1 MAECRKPNRLI
12 HEKSPYLRLHACN
25 PVDWWPWSRE
35 ALEEA
40 KRLDKPLLIS
50 IGYSTCHWCHV
61 MARESFSDPEVAR
74 VLNMVFI
81 NIKVDRE
88 ERPDVDSYYMGYCQI
103 ASGSCGWP
111 LTVIALP
118 DGRPFYVATYLPRE
132 DLLSLAEA
140 VEDMWRTRR
149 EDLES
154 VAERAAA
161 TLEYTRQ
168 PRPGEPSWDHV
179 GRAYERIAAAFDWEH
194 GGVGV
199 RPKFPTPHLYS
210 FLLRYWRRTGIRAAR
225 DMVVLTLDTM
235 LRRGIWD
242 HVGWGLH
249 RYSVDR
255 YWHLP
260 HFEKMLYD
268 QAGLML
274 LLVEAWRATGRGRY
288 LAYATR
294 VAGFLLREMRGS
306 HGGFYSAIDSE
317 SGGIEGLYYTYTMR
331 EVEEAL
337 GDDARLAARVFG
349 LRREG
354 NYRDEATGRLTGR
367 NIISLAMGPEEL
379 AAEQGISVEEAQRI
393 IDGMLERL
401 RIYREQY
408 KPRPSV
414 DTKVLADWNAM
425 AVRSM
430 AELYRST
437 RDPTVLEAAKGAYR
451 HIRERHMDGD
461 TLLHSYMDGEAGIEG
476 SLDDYAHTT
485 MAAVALHQATQNP
498 AYLRDAL
505 DLAEAVKRRLWIGGT
520 LLQLPPG
527 SDSPLAGAPAEA
539 HDSSY
544 PPGAP
549 VMIQALAMLYKITG
563 EPWLRE
569 VAWEAL
575 KRLWGHLEEA
585 PAGYTSLLASAM
597 LLLDPGEELVIAL
610 PGDGEDRL
618 EAEVSRLFTPSLA
631 LVRITPSTREAI
643 TRLAPYT
650 RSMIPVEGRPTYY
663 LCRNRVCSLP
673 VHDPSRVVEEL
684 SKAIPEPV

>member
-1 MAECRKPNRLI
+1 MVECRKPNRLI
-12 HEKSPYLRLHACN
+12 HERSLYLRLHACN
-25 PVDWWPWSRE
+25 PVDWWPWGRE
-35 ALEEA
+35 ALKEA
-40 KRLDKPLLIS
+40 KRLDKPLLVS

-74 VLNMVFI
+74 VLNRVFI

-88 ERPDVDSYYMGYCQI
+88 ERPDVDSYYMEYCQV

-118 DGRPFYVATYLPRE
+118 DGRPFYVATYLPRQE
-132 DLLSLAEA
+132 LLNLAEA
-140 VEDMWRTRR
+140 VEEMWRTRR

-154 VAERAAA
+154 VAERAAT
-161 TLEYTRQ
+161 TLAYTRQ
-168 PRPGEPSWDHV
+168 PRPGEPGWDPV

-210 FLLRYWRRTGIRAAR
+210 FLLRYWRRTGVRASR
-225 DMVVLTLDTM
+225 DMVTLTLDTM

-274 LLVEAWRATGRGRY
+274 LLVEAWRATGRDRY
-288 LAYATR
+288 LEYSKR
-294 VAGFLLREMRGS
+294 VAGFLLREMRGK

-317 SGGIEGLYYTYTMR
+317 SGGVEGLYYTFTLR

-337 GDDARLAARVFG
+337 GEDAGLAVKVFG

-367 NIISLAMGPEEL
+367 NIISLALGPEEL
-379 AAEQGISVEEAQRI
+379 AAEQGISVEEAQQI

-401 RIYREQY
+401 RTYREKS
-408 KPRPSV
+408 KPRPRV
-414 DTKVLADWNAM
+414 DEKVLADWNGMTIRAL
-425 AVRSM
+425 

-437 RDPTVLEAAKGAYR
+437 RDPDILEAATGAYR
-451 HIRERHMDGD
+451 HIKERHMDGD
-461 TLLHSYMDGEAGIEG
+461 TMLHSYMDGEASVEG
-476 SLDDYAHTT
+476 SLDDYAHTA
-485 MAAVALHQATQNP
+485 MAAIALHQATQNP
-498 AYLRDAL
+498 IYLQDAL
-505 DLAEAVKRRLWIGGT
+505 DLAKAVKSKLLRDGT
-520 LLQLPPG
+520 LLQLPADA
-527 SDSPLAGAPAEA
+527 DSPLAGAPAEA
-539 HDSSY
+539 YDSSY

-563 EPWLRE
+563 EPWLRDI
-569 VAWEAL
+569 AWRAL
-575 KRLWGHLEEA
+575 KSLWGHLEEA
-585 PAGYTSLLASAM
+585 PAGYTSLLTGAM
-597 LLLDPGEELVIAL
+597 MLLDPGEELVIAL
-610 PGDGEDRL
+610 PSDDGDPL
-618 EAEVSRLFTPSLA
+618 EIEAAKLYAPSLA
-631 LVRITPSTREAI
+631 IIRITPSTRDPVARI
-643 TRLAPYT
+643 APYT
-650 RSMIPVEGRPTYY
+650 RSMIPVNGRPTYY
-663 LCRNRVCSLP
+663 LCRNRVCNLP
-673 VHDPSRVVEEL
+673 VHDPSKVLAEL
-684 SKAIPEPV
+684 SKATPQPI